1 MGRSS
6 TLPSD
11 DLALSMD
18 VHQQVDKTTR
28 PLYSVSGR
36 RAAIAGFHPL
46 RVFPRRNQDV
56 RGDDTECGMY
66 VIFPPPPLVAGK
78 SMASVLAGWAK
89 RRFSPSPSSPSWFF
103 L

>member
-66 VIFPPPPLVAGK
+66 CIFLSSMGFVLFFPLPLWWRVKAWQ
-78 SMASVLAGWAK
+78 V
-89 RRFSPSPSSPSWFF
+89 F
-103 L
+103 